1 MSDGHAYTI
10 HCYDLLGRR
19 CYTGVLPAYSYLHTI
34 DVSALAPGM
43 YFIEL
48 TDDAGNMRVEKFVR
62 E

>member
-1 MSDGHAYTI
+1 M
-10 HCYDLLGRR
+10 
-19 CYTGVLPAYSYLHTI
+19 HTI

-48 TDDAGNMRVEKFVR
+48 TDDAGNIRVEKFVR